1 MGLPPPEER
10 TVILSLAFAVAVMV
24 LSTPASV
31 DASAASGSSTLEL
44 RGYAEYHHPG
54 VLIVDGQRVV
64 ANEKTKIEVDTLGR
78 ARSLDEVPLGFEVKV
93 EGQRQRDGSVL
104 AKKIEAKPNGMAMF
118 EADVLA
124 ATNQVERTWVEA
136 GEVYEEGPRGQ
147 KQVVGKLE
155 EDGPEVARVQRI
167 MDRLVPPYV
176 NPESLRVRVVDTK
189 EWNASAMGNG
199 AIWVYR
205 GLLHDMSDDELAII
219 LGHELAHYTH
229 EHSRRGAKKAMWG
242 QLAGLA
248 GMVGAESIDSRAGRS
263 AASMG
268 SLLSIS
274 AWQSGYSRDV
284 EDQAD
289 RVGLRYAYEA
299 GFDVSRG
306 PALWQKFRKKYGE
319 EGTMSNFLFGSHS
332 RPSDRIRNIQRELR
346 LNYPDAIK

>member
-1 MGLPPPEER
+1 M
-10 TVILSLAFAVAVMV
+10 ILSLALAVAVV
-24 LSTPASV
+24 ALSAPAPA
-31 DASAASGSSTLEL
+31 DASAANEPSTLEL
-44 RGYAEYHHPG
+44 QGYAEYHHPG
-54 VLIVDGQRVV
+54 TLIVDGQRVV
-64 ANEKTKIEVDTLGR
+64 ANEKTRIEVDTRGR
-78 ARSLDEVPLGFEVKV
+78 LQSLDAVPLGFEVKV

-104 AKKIEAKPNGMAMF
+104 AKKVQAKPNGIAMF

-124 ATNQVERTWVEA
+124 ATNQVERMWVDA
-136 GEVYEEGPRGQ
+136 GEVYEEGPRGG
-147 KQVVGKLE
+147 KRVVGKIE
-155 EDGPEVARVQRI
+155 EEGPEVARVQRI

-176 NPESLRVRVVDTK
+176 NAEGLRVRVVDTK

-248 GMVGAESIDSRAGRS
+248 GMVGAQSIENRAGRS
-263 AASMG
+263 AASIG
-268 SLLSIS
+268 SLLSVS

-299 GFDVSRG
+299 GYDVSKG
-306 PALWQKFRKKYGE
+306 PVLWQKFRKKYGE
-319 EGTMSNFLFGSHS
+319 ESTMSNFLFGSHS

-346 LNYPDAIK
+346 LNYQDAIR